1 MEWIVANWQGVLAA
15 VTGVIAAASAIA
27 ALTPTPK
34 DDAILSKIRGLIDLL
49 ALNVLNAKK
58 K

>member
-1 MEWIVANWQGVLAA
+1 MEWIVANWQGILAA

-34 DDAILSKIRGLIDLL
+34 DDAILSKIRGLIDIL

>member
-1 MEWIVANWQGVLAA
+1 MTWIMENWESVLVA
-15 VTGVIAAASAIA
+15 VTSVIAAASAIA